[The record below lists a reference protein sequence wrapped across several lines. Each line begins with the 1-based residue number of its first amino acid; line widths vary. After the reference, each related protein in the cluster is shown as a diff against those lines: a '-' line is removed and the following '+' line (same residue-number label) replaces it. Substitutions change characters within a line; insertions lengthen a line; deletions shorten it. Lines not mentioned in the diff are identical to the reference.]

1 MTIREARSWGRD
13 FLTKSPTPELDA
25 DVLLM
30 AVTGRDK
37 TALLF
42 KGGEALSPEEEEDF
56 RAYIQARST
65 GLPVAYIS
73 GHKEFYGYDFLVTP
87 DVLIPK
93 PDTELLVEKA
103 LSVIREKLSAKK
115 GRILTLCDMCTGSGC
130 VGISVARAAWDEG
143 LVIRENALA
152 LTLCD
157 ISQAALDLARTNADR
172 LCPPALREKVRLVR
186 TNLFQAVTGSFDI
199 ITANP
204 PYIPAGE
211 VEELLADGRNEP
223 RLALNGDIDLFGNAT
238 GEGDGLGVMRNLVPQ
253 AAGQLAPAGA
263 LLVEAGE
270 YNAEMTEYLFREAGL
285 LDTGIERDLSGQ
297 LRCVYGRKL

>member
-13 FLTKSPTPELDA
+13 FLAKSPTPGLDA

-30 AVTGRDK
+30 SVTGRDR
-37 TALLF
+37 TDLLF
-42 KGGEALSPEEEEDF
+42 KGGEALAPAEEADF

-65 GLPVAYIS
+65 GLPVAYIT

-93 PDTELLVEKA
+93 PDTELLVEKTLA
-103 LSVIREKLSAKK
+103 VIREKLSAKK
-115 GRILTLCDMCTGSGC
+115 GRILTLCDMCTGSAC
-130 VGISVARAAWDEG
+130 VGLSVARAAWDEG
-143 LVIRENALA
+143 LVTRENALA

-157 ISQAALDLARTNADR
+157 ISGAALEVARSNADR
-172 LCPPALREKVRLVR
+172 LCPPALRGKVHLVR

-211 VEELLADGRNEP
+211 VEGLLADGRNEP
-223 RLALNGDIDLFGNAT
+223 RLALNGDIDLLGNPT
-238 GEGDGLGVMRNLVPQ
+238 GEGDGLGIMRNLLPQ
-253 AAGQLAPAGA
+253 ACGHLAPAGV

-270 YNAEMTEYLFREAGL
+270 YNAEMTEYLFRDAGL
-285 LDTGIERDLSGQ
+285 RDTGIAKDLAGQ
-297 LRCVYGRKL
+297 LRCVYGRS

>member
-13 FLTKSPTPELDA
+13 LLKKSPTPELDA

-30 AVTGRDK
+30 TVTGRDK

-42 KGGEALSPEEEEDF
+42 KGGEPLSTAEEADF

-65 GLPVAYIS
+65 GLPVAYIT

-93 PDTELLVEKA
+93 PDTELLVEKT

-115 GRILTLCDMCTGSGC
+115 NRILTLCDMCTGSGC
-130 VGISVARAAWDEG
+130 VGISTVRAAWEEG
-143 LVIRENALA
+143 LVTRENALS

-157 ISQAALDLARTNADR
+157 ISQAALDVARTNADR

-211 VEELLADGRNEP
+211 VDELLADGRNEP

-238 GEGDGLGVMRNLVPQ
+238 GEGDGLGIMRNLVPQ
-253 AAGQLAPAGA
+253 AAGYLAPAGV

-270 YNAEMTEYLFREAGL
+270 YNAEMTEYLFRSAGL
-285 LDTGIERDLSGQ
+285 KDTGIARDMAGQ
-297 LRCVYGRKL
+297 LRCVYGKKL

>member
-1 MTIREARSWGRD
+1 MTIREARSWGRV
-13 FLTKSPTPELDA
+13 FLAQSPTPELDA

-42 KGGEALSPEEEEDF
+42 KGGEPLAPEEEADY

-115 GRILTLCDMCTGSGC
+115 DRILTLCDMCTGSGC
-130 VGISVARAAWDEG
+130 VGISTARAAWEEG
-143 LVIRENALA
+143 LVTRENALA

-157 ISQAALDLARTNADR
+157 ISQAALDVARTNADR

-199 ITANP
+199 IMANP

-238 GEGDGLGVMRNLVPQ
+238 GEGDGLGIMRNLVPQ
-253 AAGQLAPAGA
+253 AADQLAPAGV

-270 YNAEMTEYLFREAGL
+270 YNAEMTEYLFRDAGL
-285 LDTGIERDLSGQ
+285 HDTGIARDLSEQ
-297 LRCVYGRKL
+297 LRCIWGRI

>member
-13 FLTKSPTPELDA
+13 FLVKSPTPGLDA

-42 KGGEALSPEEEEDF
+42 KGGEALSPEEEADF

-115 GRILTLCDMCTGSGC
+115 DRILTLCDMCTGSGC
-130 VGISVARAAWDEG
+130 VGISVARAAWEEG
-143 LVIRENALA
+143 LITRENVLA

-157 ISQAALDLARTNADR
+157 ISGAALDLARSNADR
-172 LCPPALREKVRLVR
+172 LCPPAVREKVRLVR

-204 PYIPAGE
+204 PYIPAEE
-211 VEELLADGRNEP
+211 VEELLSDGRNEP
-223 RLALNGDIDLFGNAT
+223 RLALNGDIDFLGNPT
-238 GEGDGLGVMRNLVPQ
+238 GEGDGLGIMRNLVPQ
-253 AAGQLAPAGA
+253 AACHLAPGGA

-270 YNAEMTEYLFREAGL
+270 YNAEMSEYLFRSAGL
-285 LDTGIERDLSGQ
+285 NDTGIARDLAGQ
-297 LRCVYGRKL
+297 LRCVYGHK

>member
-13 FLTKSPTPELDA
+13 LLTKSPTPELDA

-42 KGGEALSPEEEEDF
+42 KGGEPLSTAEEADF

-65 GLPVAYIS
+65 GLPVAYIT

-93 PDTELLVEKA
+93 PDTELLVEKT
-103 LSVIREKLSAKK
+103 LSVIREKLSAKN

-130 VGISVARAAWDEG
+130 VGISTARAAWEEG
-143 LVIRENALA
+143 LVTRENALS

-157 ISQAALDLARTNADR
+157 ISQAALDVARTNADM

-238 GEGDGLGVMRNLVPQ
+238 GVGDGLGIMRNLLPQ
-253 AAGQLAPAGA
+253 ATGHLAPAGV

-270 YNAEMTEYLFREAGL
+270 YNAEMTEYLFRDAGL
-285 LDTGIERDLSGQ
+285 KDTGIARDMAGQ
-297 LRCVYGRKL
+297 LRCVYGKKL

>member
-1 MTIREARSWGRD
+1 MLIR
-13 FLTKSPTPELDA
+13 SPTPELDA

-30 AVTGRDK
+30 SVTGRDR

-42 KGGEALSPEEEEDF
+42 KGDQPLGEAEEADF
-56 RAYIQARST
+56 RAYVKARST
-65 GLPVAYIS
+65 GLPVAYIT

-93 PDTELLVEKA
+93 PDTEILVEKA
-103 LSVIREKLSAKK
+103 LTFVGEKLSARQD
-115 GRILTLCDMCTGSGC
+115 RILTLCDMCTGSGC
-130 VGISVARAAWDEG
+130 VGLGVALAARDG
-143 LVIRENALA
+143 GVLARDDALA

-157 ISQAALDLARTNADR
+157 ISGAALDVARSNADS
-172 LCPPALREKVRLVR
+172 LCPPSMRRKVKLVR
-186 TNLFQAVTGSFDI
+186 TNLFQAVAGSFDI

-211 VEELLADGRNEP
+211 VEGLLADGRNEP

-253 AAGQLAPAGA
+253 AVEHLAPGGV

-270 YNAEMTEYLFREAGL
+270 YNAEMSEYLFRSAGL
-285 LDTGIERDLSGQ
+285 KDTGISRDLSGQ
-297 LRCVYGRKL
+297 LRCIYGHK